1 MGTPGHAK
9 ASIIYF
15 DGLRLSRI
23 VSKATQEFKVPGV
36 DVTPIEPADGWGA
49 FVQGKLGG
57 VGSASGFLD
66 IDDDGWDE
74 IAFAA
79 LTDGEHLFTR
89 LPVGGAA
96 SAIAYLVKEIAVGEP
111 RAYDQGGVAMLDW
124 SGQVT
129 GPVSRG
135 KVLTP
140 STTVTTTG
148 PQSGINLGTTTSTQ
162 VLVAHI
168 LLLSVTGAGSVTVTI
183 QESSDNGSGDAYA
196 AISGMAATLT
206 TAGSAARVTF
216 TGATETWKRSNATAF
231 SGFTNAT
238 ILVAIGTAA

>member
-1 MGTPGHAK
+1 M
-9 ASIIYF
+9 
-15 DGLRLSRI
+15 RLSRI

-36 DVTPIEPADGWGA
+36 DVTPIEPSDGWES
-49 FVQGKLGG
+49 FVQGKIGG
-57 VGSASGFLD
+57 TGSASGFLD
-66 IDDDGWDE
+66 IDDNGWDE
-74 IAFAA
+74 LAFAA

-89 LPVGGAA
+89 LPVGLAA

-135 KVLTP
+135 KVLTT
-140 STTVTTTG
+140 STTVTATG
-148 PQSGINLGTTTSTQ
+148 AQSGINLGTTTSTQ
-162 VLVAHI
+162 TLVAHI
-168 LLLSVTGAGSVTVTI
+168 LLLAVTGTGSVTIAV

-196 AISGMAATLT
+196 TISGMSATLT

-216 TGATETWKRSNATAF
+216 TGATDAWKRSNVTAF

-238 ILVAIGTAA
+238 ILVAVGTAA